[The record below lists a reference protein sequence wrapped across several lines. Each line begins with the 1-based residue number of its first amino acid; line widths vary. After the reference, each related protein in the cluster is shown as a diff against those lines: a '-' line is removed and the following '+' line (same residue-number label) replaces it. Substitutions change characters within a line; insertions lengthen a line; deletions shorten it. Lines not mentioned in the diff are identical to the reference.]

1 MRVID
6 CPRFGPPSIVSI
18 VDRPIPAPRSGQVL
32 IRVIASTVTTAD
44 ARIRAMKMPS
54 PAFAVLGR
62 VAIGFRGP
70 RVRVLGT
77 ELAGVIHAVADDVTS
92 FSVGDR
98 VVALTGVRFGAH
110 AEFVAMGADRAIV
123 RMPDRLSF
131 EDAVALPFGSN
142 TAIHFLRD
150 LARLQR
156 GERILILGGTGAVG
170 VAAVQFAHHLGAH
183 VTATARPHNAELV
196 RSLGADATI
205 DHSAV
210 DPLAAA
216 RPYDVILDTV
226 GVTTF
231 ARARHAMT
239 PTGRFVPVVAT
250 FREFRQA
257 FITARGRVIAG
268 VAGDSKTALAE
279 VMSLAEKGALRPVIG
294 HRFDMHQ
301 IADAYALVDSGRKLG
316 TAILRMST

>member
-18 VDRPIPAPRSGQVL
+18 IDRPVPTLRPGQILV
-32 IRVIASTVTTAD
+32 RVIASTVTTAD
-44 ARIRAMKMPS
+44 ARIRGMNMPS

-62 VAIGFRGP
+62 LAIGFRGP

-77 ELAGVIHAVADDVTS
+77 ELAGIVHAIAPDVTA
-92 FSVGDR
+92 FAPGDR
-98 VVALTGVRFGAH
+98 VVSLRGVRFGAH
-110 AEFVAMGADRAIV
+110 AEFVAMNADQAIV
-123 RMPDRLSF
+123 RVPDRLSF

-142 TAIHFLRD
+142 TAIHFLRT
-150 LARLQR
+150 LARLQPR
-156 GERILILGGTGAVG
+156 ERILILGGTGAVG

-183 VTATARPHNAELV
+183 ITATARPHNADLL

-205 DHSAV
+205 DHSAAN
-210 DPLAAA
+210 PLDT
-216 RPYDVILDTV
+216 PQPFDVILDTV
-226 GVTTF
+226 GVTTY
-231 ARARHAMT
+231 ARAKRALT
-239 PTGRFVPVVAT
+239 PTGRFVPIVAT

-268 VAGDSKTALAE
+268 IAPDSKAALQE
-279 VMSLAEKGALRPVIG
+279 VMNLAARGVLRPVIG

-301 IADAYALVDSGRKLG
+301 IADAYTLVDSGRKLG
-316 TAILRMST
+316 TAILRIST